1 MGTGS
6 FWLWSLDSLHRLP
19 DPLPDPGPLAPCH
32 LCRELG
38 ESQGK
43 RRDNRGRL
51 LWPSSRVWPSWSRPK
66 FAVIMLTLSEKK
78 RRLETCSG
86 PRLRIEWRFELRC
99 VVAPAPT
106 SVLWLFGF
114 SLAKE
119 WIKGWPGCVPAALR
133 FGMRLE
139 VLFPRLADGRTQGP
153 ESSPSHP
160 QPGNPAVVVSCN
172 QSSPFPGL
180 FTPLAHHDQPGASTL
195 VEAGVRIGFLGC
207 LQDGSGFFFEAF
219 SPSLSLSLSFFF
231 L

>member
-1 MGTGS
+1 M
-6 FWLWSLDSLHRLP
+6 
-19 DPLPDPGPLAPCH
+19 
-32 LCRELG
+32 
-38 ESQGK
+38 
-43 RRDNRGRL
+43 
-51 LWPSSRVWPSWSRPK
+51 
-66 FAVIMLTLSEKK
+66 
-78 RRLETCSG
+78 
-86 PRLRIEWRFELRC
+86 
-99 VVAPAPT
+99 
-106 SVLWLFGF
+106 
-114 SLAKE
+114 
-119 WIKGWPGCVPAALR
+119 PAALR

-219 SPSLSLSLSFFF
+219 SPSLSLSLSLFFFFF